1 MIRVA
6 RAPEPPDFDAK
17 VRQPGLRA
25 IAEMTGQAPV
35 HPRRS
40 GKAYKQRTR
49 KEVQSDG
56 TSISVPIDR
65 PEDLPASKIEPYW
78 TKAIADLMQA
88 YDEVCAYSCFRIH
101 PVTGAASVDHMAPK
115 SRAWDRVYEWDNYR
129 LAAARLNARKNAFGD
144 VLDPF
149 EVQNGWFE
157 LELVGFQVLPAHGLT
172 AAIRQEI
179 QNTIDRLKLDDLR
192 SAREEDAVSYWEE
205 QVSFARLMKESPF
218 VAMELRR
225 QGRLLAGDA

>member
-1 MIRVA
+1 
-6 RAPEPPDFDAK
+6 
-17 VRQPGLRA
+17 
-25 IAEMTGQAPV
+25 MT
-35 HPRRS
+35 
-40 GKAYKQRTR
+40 
-49 KEVQSDG
+49 
-56 TSISVPIDR
+56 
-65 PEDLPASKIEPYW
+65 
-78 TKAIADLMQA
+78 
-88 YDEVCAYSCFRIH
+88 
-101 PVTGAASVDHMAPK
+101 
-115 SRAWDRVYEWDNYR
+115 WDNYR

-149 EVQNGWFE
+149 EVQDGWFE
-157 LELVGFQVLPAHGLT
+157 LELVGFQVLPTHGLT